1 MLQLSI
7 LKTGWRGHCDLF
19 PGKRKIMAKGMKL
32 DDNKWHTFRLERVG
46 RSFNITIDN
55 ASKPQGIRDI
65 VHVMR
70 SSQQVLKK

>member
-1 MLQLSI
+1 
-7 LKTGWRGHCDLF
+7 
-19 PGKRKIMAKGMKL
+19 MAKGVKL
-32 DDNKWHTFRLERVG
+32 DDNKWHTFRLVRVG

-55 ASKPQGIRDI
+55 ASKPQGIRDK